1 MPFSTRQRAQFEL
14 ALTQALAE
22 AWAGRA
28 SDVLAALG
36 NPPDFARLPAELWAQ
51 FDAETRAAIEPLLI
65 SARVQSADVLAK
77 SAGVSG
83 AINWSLVNDR
93 AATAARRY
101 AYDLVRG
108 ITETTRDTLR
118 RQVASFL
125 ETPEQDLKA
134 LGQDIGRTF
143 GPVRGEMIATTEVT
157 RAASQ
162 GERDLLAEIR
172 NLDPQARVAQ
182 VWQTSNDEIVCP
194 VCAPL
199 NGVRRGPTGTFQHP
213 DSGGTYDDP
222 PAHPRCRCAVATQL
236 VTSLE
241 E

>member
-1 MPFSTRQRAQFEL
+1 MPFTKRQRAQFEL

-28 SDVLAALG
+28 DDVLAALG

-51 FDAETRAAIEPLLI
+51 FDEETRAAIEPLLI
-65 SARVQSADVLAK
+65 DARLKSADALAR

-83 AINWSLVNDR
+83 AINWTLANER

-101 AYDLVRG
+101 AFDLVRG
-108 ITETTRDTLR
+108 ITDTTRDTLR
-118 RQVASFL
+118 RQVSGFVKD
-125 ETPEQDLKA
+125 PDQDLQS
-134 LGQDIGRTF
+134 LGQEIARTF

-157 RAASQ
+157 RAAAQ
-162 GERDLLAEIR
+162 GEWDLLSEIR
-172 NLDPQARVAQ
+172 TLDPQAMVAQ
-182 VWQTSNDEIVCP
+182 VWQTSNDESVCP
-194 VCAPL
+194 ICAPL
-199 NGVRRGPTGTFQHP
+199 NGVRRGATGYQHP
-213 DSGGTYDDP
+213 DSGEIYDAP

-236 VTSLE
+236 ATSLE